1 MPVKTF
7 LAISGSLR
15 RSSHNTG
22 LLRALQTLAPV
33 GVTIDLYQGLGSLPF
48 FSQDLE
54 NGAGPAAV
62 ADLRRRVREADG
74 VIIATPEYNSAIPGV
89 LMNAL
94 DWLSRPADG
103 DPVLRDKP
111 TAILGASPSQFGT
124 APWPA
129 GPAPDPAPHPDSCR
143 CPSRGHRLPVPPALL
158 RRRHLR
164 RRRLHREPPAGPAG
178 GAGPADRAQ
187 VPGRHRLTR
196 TVTGPALAG
205 PAWALHRGPPVVMT
219 DTVTDFARRTP
230 P

>member
-22 LLRALQTLAPV
+22 LLRALQALAPT
-33 GVTIDLYQGLGSLPF
+33 GVTIDLYQGLDTLPF
-48 FSQDLE
+48 FTQDLE

-124 APWPA
+124 ARGQLVLRQILHRIQTPVVAHPEVTVFQSHQRFAADGTFA
-129 GPAPDPAPHPDSCR
+129 GDDFTESLLR
-143 CPSRGHRLPVPPALL
+143 ALL
-158 RRRHLR
+158 AELV
-164 RRRLHREPPAGPAG
+164 L
-178 GAGPADRAQ
+178 
-187 VPGRHRLTR
+187 LTEHKS
-196 TVTGPALAG
+196 LAG
-205 PAWALHRGPPVVMT
+205 IA
-219 DTVTDFARRTP
+219 
-230 P
+230 